1 METKAGGAWDAS
13 RSFRAPMLVRIV
25 LLLFVLP
32 GSALFF
38 VVGWIVAVRESVWV
52 GLAFMAVAVLLA
64 IWLFFLLTVRV
75 DVDED
80 AIVRTW
86 PFGRT
91 KVLLRDIH
99 RLGWS
104 GGRGQLILTIGY
116 GRRRFIQLSNLT
128 LPDAEQRGLQDHIL
142 AVRGLAGRPL
152 WPRMANYVDID
163 TMLAHK
169 GGGTDP
175 HID

>member
-13 RSFRAPMLVRIV
+13 KSFRAPMLVRIV

-91 KVLLRDIH
+91 NVLLRDIH

-104 GGRGQLILTIGY
+104 GGRGQLILTIC
-116 GRRRFIQLSNLT
+116 
-128 LPDAEQRGLQDHIL
+128 P
-142 AVRGLAGRPL
+142 
-152 WPRMANYVDID
+152 
-163 TMLAHK
+163 
-169 GGGTDP
+169 
-175 HID
+175 